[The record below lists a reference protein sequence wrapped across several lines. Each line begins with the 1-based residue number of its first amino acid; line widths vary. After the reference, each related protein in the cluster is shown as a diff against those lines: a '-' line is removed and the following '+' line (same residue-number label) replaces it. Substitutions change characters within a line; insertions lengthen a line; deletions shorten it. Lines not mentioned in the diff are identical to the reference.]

1 MLGVGEMKKDL
12 IFFVC
17 VLVLGCYREY
27 QDCYEPFFLNETE
40 VDVSLYYG
48 VIDGDEEKLES
59 INIASGDTVYNRPGG
74 TFPFLHKG
82 GLGSFESDLYDVRL
96 VFHATPQKCLTF
108 KDIEFQ
114 EHDIRD
120 FSSYENLGI
129 CRKCS
134 MRGESEPDG
143 MLYRIT
149 EDLLE
154 RAEPCD

>member
-1 MLGVGEMKKDL
+1 MLGVGGMKKYL
-12 IFFVC
+12 TFFVC

-27 QDCYEPFFLNETE
+27 QECYEPLFLNETE

-48 VIDGDEEKLES
+48 VIDGDEEKLET

-74 TFPFLHKG
+74 TFPFLHKE
-82 GLGSFESDLYDVRL
+82 GLGSFGSDLYDVRL
-96 VFHATPQKCLTF
+96 VFHTSPQTCLTF

-154 RAEPCD
+154 RAELCE